1 MPEYAKLNVVL
12 ALGIVVSMI
21 RDGFHEVLVVVQSS
35 NVVGRDV
42 GIVDV
47 RAQTRDVEVGALSG
61 VELLKRVLLRSGS
74 LRSEKK
80 NI

>member
-1 MPEYAKLNVVL
+1 LPEYAKLNVVL